1 MASSKRRPK
10 INKCADVE
18 ISHRCH
24 TRVKDAGHISQS
36 SRQTGMVPVSPPNVF
51 MPMFEGLRF
60 NHWKTGVGDDG
71 IVLLGLDRANSSVNA
86 ISRAV
91 LDELEQIV
99 ERLAIEKPVGVIIY
113 SEKTSGF
120 AVGADIRAFLEY
132 AKNDTVLENIEHGQ
146 RVYEALARLPC
157 PTVAAVHGA
166 CMGGGT
172 ELILACRQRI
182 AADDDKT
189 KIGLPE
195 VMLGI
200 HPGWGGTARLPRLI
214 GATEALPIMLTGRAL
229 SAKRALALGVIDRIC
244 RADELLAEARHLLR
258 RPHSRPLAQRATAW
272 ASNTWL
278 ARQILAPVM
287 LKQTAGKVRKEH
299 YPAPFAMI
307 DVWKRGGADVGQRL
321 KLEARSVERL
331 AKTPTAQ
338 NLIRIFF
345 LQERLK
351 SQGAGVDAAIKHV
364 HVVGAGVMGGD
375 IAAWAAFKGFE
386 VTLQDREMKFI
397 QPALDRARALYEK
410 KLKNPEKVA
419 EVVRRLRADV
429 DGKGVASADLAIEA
443 IYENADA
450 KRALY
455 CTIEPQFHGDQL
467 LASNTSSIPLDQ
479 LREGLSAPQRF
490 VGLHFFNPVA
500 QMPLVEVVRHDQLDP
515 AVEQRALAFC
525 KAIGK
530 LPVAVKGSPGFLV
543 NRILMPYLLEA
554 MRLYSEGVPG
564 PVLDREAKKFGMP
577 MGPIELADTV
587 GLDVCASVGKELA
600 AFLGLELPPGLED
613 KLEVGKRGKK
623 DGQGLYTWHEGKPQ
637 KPEIDKDYVMPPDL
651 QDRMILP
658 MINEAIACLADGV
671 VDDADL
677 LDAGV
682 IFGTGFAPFRGGP
695 IQYTRTEGAAS
706 LKQKLELLAKKYGA
720 RFLPKQGWDH
730 AALLPQTLQQQA
742 ASLHTQSA

>member
-1 MASSKRRPK
+1 
-10 INKCADVE
+10 
-18 ISHRCH
+18 
-24 TRVKDAGHISQS
+24 
-36 SRQTGMVPVSPPNVF
+36 
-51 MPMFEGLRF
+51 MFEGLRF
-60 NHWKTGVGDDG
+60 NHWKTSEGDDG
-71 IVLLGLDRANSSVNA
+71 VVTLTLDRANSSVNA

-99 ERLAIEKPVGVIIY
+99 ERMAIDKPAGVIVH
-113 SEKTSGF
+113 SAKSSGF
-120 AVGADIRAFLEY
+120 AVGADVKEFIEY
-132 AKNDTVLENIEHGQ
+132 AKQDTVLENIEHGQ

-189 KIGLPE
+189 RIALPE

-214 GATEALPIMLTGRAL
+214 GATEALPLMLTGKSL
-229 SAKRALALGVIDRIC
+229 SAKRALGLGVVDRLA
-244 RADELLAEARHLLR
+244 RPDELLAEARLLLR
-258 RPHSRPLAQRATAW
+258 HAAARPLARRAKAW

-278 ARQILAPVM
+278 ARQILAPMVFR
-287 LKQTAGKVRKEH
+287 QTAAKVRKEH

-307 DVWKRGGADVGQRL
+307 DVWKRGGSNIQQRL
-321 KLEARSVERL
+321 KIEARSVAKL
-331 AKTPTAQ
+331 ATTPTAQ

-351 SQGAGVDAAIKHV
+351 GQGGGTDPAIRHV

-375 IAAWAAFKGFE
+375 IAAWAAFKGFD

-410 KLKNPEKVA
+410 KLKTPEKVEA
-419 EVVRRLRADV
+419 TMRRLRADV
-429 DGKGVASADLAIEA
+429 EGSGVASADLAIEA
-443 IYENADA
+443 IYENAEA
-450 KRALY
+450 KEALY
-455 CTIEPQFHGDQL
+455 AGIEPQFQADEI
-467 LASNTSSIPLDQ
+467 LASNTSSIPLDE
-479 LREGLSAPQRF
+479 LRKNLAAPQRF
-490 VGLHFFNPVA
+490 LGLHFFNPVA
-500 QMPLVEVVRHDQLDP
+500 QMPLVEVVRHDRLDP
-515 AVEQRALAFC
+515 AIEKRALAFC

-530 LPVAVKGSPGFLV
+530 LPVAVKGTPGFLV

-554 MRLYSEGVPG
+554 MRLFSEGVPG

-600 AFLGLELPPGLED
+600 PFLGLEVPPGLDE
-613 KLEVGKRGKK
+613 KLAAGKRGKK
-623 DGQGLYTWHEGKPQ
+623 DGQGLYVWQDGKPQ
-637 KPEIDKDYVMPPDL
+637 KPEIDKDYVTPPDL
-651 QDRMILP
+651 QERMVLP
-658 MINEAIACLADGV
+658 MVNEAIACLADGV

-695 IQYTRTEGAAS
+695 IQYARSEGVDKLKARLEQLAQRYGDRFKPKNGWDFPALAQSGFELPAAS
-706 LKQKLELLAKKYGA
+706 VN
-720 RFLPKQGWDH
+720 
-730 AALLPQTLQQQA
+730 
-742 ASLHTQSA
+742 

>member
-1 MASSKRRPK
+1 
-10 INKCADVE
+10 
-18 ISHRCH
+18 
-24 TRVKDAGHISQS
+24 
-36 SRQTGMVPVSPPNVF
+36 
-51 MPMFEGLRF
+51 MFEGLRF
-60 NHWKTGVGDDG
+60 KHWQTHEDDG
-71 IVLLGLDRANSSVNA
+71 VVTLTLDRADSSVNA

-99 ERLAIEKPVGVIIY
+99 ERLAIDMPTGVIIH
-113 SEKTSGF
+113 SAKPSGF
-120 AVGADIRAFLEY
+120 AVGADIREFVEY
-132 AKNDTVLENIEHGQ
+132 AKQDSVRENIEHGQ

-157 PTVAAVHGA
+157 PTVAAIHGA

-182 AADDDKT
+182 AADDEKT
-189 KIGLPE
+189 RIGLPE

-200 HPGWGGTARLPRLI
+200 HPGWGGSARLPRLI
-214 GATEALPIMLTGRAL
+214 GATEAMPIMLTGRPLCARRAL
-229 SAKRALALGVIDRIC
+229 SLGVVDAIARPQD
-244 RADELLAEARHLLR
+244 LLAEARLLLLR
-258 RPHSRPLAQRATAW
+258 RAPERPFSRRAKAW

-287 LKQTAGKVRKEH
+287 VKQTAAKVRKEH
-299 YPAPFAMI
+299 YPAPFALI
-307 DVWKRGGADVGQRL
+307 DVWKRGGSSIQQRL
-321 KLEARSVERL
+321 KLEASSVAKL
-331 AKTPTAQ
+331 AQTPTAQ

-351 SQGAGVDAAIKHV
+351 SQGSGVDPAIKHV

-375 IAAWAAFKGFE
+375 IAAWAALKGFD

-397 QPALDRARALYEK
+397 QPALDRARKLYEK
-410 KLKNPEKVA
+410 KLKTPEKIEEA
-419 EVVRRLRADV
+419 MRRLRADV
-429 DGKGVASADLAIEA
+429 DGKGVVAADLAIEA

-450 KRALY
+450 KESLY
-455 CTIEPQFHGDQL
+455 AIIEPQFQAEEI
-467 LASNTSSIPLDQ
+467 LASNTSSIPLDE
-479 LREGLSAPQRF
+479 LRKNLTAPQRF
-490 VGLHFFNPVA
+490 LGLHFFNPVA
-500 QMPLVEVVRHDQLDP
+500 QMPLVEVVRHDKLDP
-515 AVEQRALAFC
+515 VIEKRALAFC

-530 LPVAVKGSPGFLV
+530 LPVAVKGTPGFLV

-600 AFLGLELPPGLED
+600 PFLGLELPSGMEERLEA
-613 KLEVGKRGKK
+613 GKRGKK
-623 DGQGLYTWHEGKPQ
+623 DGQGLYVWQDGKPQ
-637 KPEIDKDYVMPPDL
+637 KPEVDKDYVTPPDL
-651 QDRMILP
+651 QDRMILL
-658 MINEAIACLADGV
+658 MINEAVACLAEGV

-695 IQYTRTEGAAS
+695 IQYVRSEGVDTVKS
-706 LKQKLELLAKKYGA
+706 KLQELAQRYGD
-720 RFLPKQGWDH
+720 RFKPKDGWDQST
-730 AALLPQTLQQQA
+730 LSKDPQDM
-742 ASLHTQSA
+742 SLES